1 MANRVESTVIEASS
15 GSNSGIVLKKES
27 STSGLSCE
35 YDQLFQ
41 QPINEN
47 PVTTS
52 GKGETHSGHSAD
64 NNAGGPDVNTT
75 TKQETDT
82 TKSPEQEAQT
92 WRTQVLELVGVMRE
106 LHKTQ
111 LEIHQLGKRLF
122 EALKDDASPSERP
135 SRGKQPRNE
144 EQFVPACSAGVNSE
158 PSTAN

>member
-1 MANRVESTVIEASS
+1 MANRVEYSVIEASS
-15 GSNSGIVLKKES
+15 GSNSGLKKES
-27 STSGLSCE
+27 STSVLSCE

-52 GKGETHSGHSAD
+52 GKSETQSGNSAD
-64 NNAGGPDVNTT
+64 NNADGPDVHTT

-111 LEIHQLGKRLF
+111 VEIHQLGKRLF
-122 EALKDDASPSERP
+122 EALEDDKSPSERP
-135 SRGKQPRNE
+135 SRGKQPRK
-144 EQFVPACSAGVNSE
+144 
-158 PSTAN
+158 